1 MGRLS
6 ATMSSTGS
14 DRRGKGAE
22 HGRGRCAPTQ
32 RPIVGSAPALE
43 RTGAGRG
50 WPVAGRGDRAPP
62 EPGDSH
68 HHSPGRGAAGGGAR
82 PVHPV
87 VAAGPAR
94 PPGTLW
100 DRVGQDGPA
109 WIGRVLGGVHGYDP
123 GRGLGGNFGF
133 IAPVL
138 AAESPASI
146 DAINVYLPEVALN
159 AVAFGGFVVG
169 FVLFGL
175 AMVKRAT
182 LPRSSGDAGR
192 RGRPGPGVRIRSG
205 PDRLTGVVD
214 RCRPWERGPRRRPCL
229 AWVSTVAETGALTPR
244 SPAPAAAD
252 RHHAT
257 RSSGRAASP

>member
-1 MGRLS
+1 MEEGAVLQRRGPSLAALRRWSGLGLVAGGLLLAVATALHPSQETPTTILQAEGRLVAAHVLFTLSSLLVLLGLPGLYGTESARMGRL
-6 ATMSSTGS
+6 GS
-14 DRRGKGAE
+14 
-22 HGRGRCAPTQ
+22 
-32 RPIVGSAPALE
+32 VGFLLAFMGTTL
-43 RTGAGRG
+43 
-50 WPVAGRGDRAPP
+50 VAV
-62 EPGDSH
+62 S
-68 HHSPGRGAAGGGAR
+68 
-82 PVHPV
+82 
-87 VAAGPAR
+87 
-94 PPGTLW
+94 
-100 DRVGQDGPA
+100 
-109 WIGRVLGGVHGYDP
+109 
-123 GRGLGGNFGF
+123 GNFGF

-146 DAINVYLPEVALN
+146 DAIN